1 MTPPQRPRSEGGKT
15 GAAGETGEEEEGGSG
30 GTSTGGK
37 SATGGKGGTGGS
49 PIKLDAAP
57 ELPEDAG
64 AGGSGAPDSGPKRDA
79 SRDFG
84 PPNPNAT
91 FEKLELVLA
100 NCVYCHN
107 DPTKRLDLQYSN
119 LHGKLVNAVAEK
131 SPTACPTR
139 VVVTPGDPMNSLIY
153 LKVAGTM
160 ASTCGV
166 RMPFNKPMVTA
177 MELKVV
183 HDWIMSGAPG
193 PAN

>member
-1 MTPPQRPRSEGGKT
+1 MTPPKRPRSEGGKT
-15 GAAGETGEEEEGGSG
+15 GSAGETGEEEEGGSG

-64 AGGSGAPDSGPKRDA
+64 AGGSGPPDSGPKRDA

-84 PPNPNAT
+84 PANPNAT

-107 DPTKRLDLQYSN
+107 DPAKRLDLQYTN

-139 VVVTPGDPMNSLIY
+139 VAVTPGDPMNSLLY

-160 ASTCGV
+160 ASSCGV

-183 HDWIMSGAPG
+183 HDWILSGAPG